1 MLFLSEMLSKP
12 LGNELHLL
20 PTNIGRHRKCCPSA
34 PRFQN
39 SMQLCWLSPEAAL
52 LRGCR
57 LSQGKAAAQTG
68 RPSPSDQRLLFP
80 KGEPAALPRHQRC
93 QICHTSRV
101 QAESRTSSSWLV
113 LAQPTR
119 GLREENSPGLS
130 RVRPLLPGEPTV
142 QALLRQPFF
151 ASSSVDVGLLN
162 IYRSPS
168 LLAKVVRL

>member
-39 SMQLCWLSPEAAL
+39 SMQLCWLSPQAAL

-57 LSQGKAAAQTG
+57 LSQRKAAAQTG

-80 KGEPAALPRHQRC
+80 KGEPAALPLYLLC
-93 QICHTSRV
+93 KMCHTSSILFPTR
-101 QAESRTSSSWLV
+101 RSSSFIRLV
-113 LAQPTR
+113 HAT
-119 GLREENSPGLS
+119 
-130 RVRPLLPGEPTV
+130 
-142 QALLRQPFF
+142 
-151 ASSSVDVGLLN
+151 
-162 IYRSPS
+162 
-168 LLAKVVRL
+168 

>member
-12 LGNELHLL
+12 PGNELHLL
-20 PTNIGRHRKCCPSA
+20 PTNIGRRRKCCPSA
-34 PRFQN
+34 PRSQN

-57 LSQGKAAAQTG
+57 LSQRKAAAQTG
-68 RPSPSDQRLLFP
+68 R
-80 KGEPAALPRHQRC
+80 PAALPRHQRC

-101 QAESRTSSSWLV
+101 QAESRTSSSWQV

-130 RVRPLLPGEPTV
+130 RFRPSLPGEPTV

-151 ASSSVDVGLLN
+151 CLLFCSCGTPKYLSIPKSSRQGGPFAVDAS
-162 IYRSPS
+162 
-168 LLAKVVRL
+168 